1 MSIQPKVLVVE
12 DDDAIRRFITLS
24 FENGGY
30 ATTSVS
36 TVADALNA
44 LESNAFTLIIVD
56 LGLPDGDGISIIEKV
71 RANRDT
77 PILVLSAR
85 TLEDDKVLALD
96 AGADDYLTKPFGVSE
111 LQARVRAL
119 LRRSRTKLA
128 NLERKF
134 VFSDIQVNL
143 ENYQVSKSG
152 EVVHLTPR
160 EFKLLEILLLNPE
173 KIMTHRALLKAVWG
187 ASFVESNHYLRVYIG
202 HLRQK
207 LEKNAAQP
215 KHFITETGVGYRF
228 LP

>member
-1 MSIQPKVLVVE
+1 MSIQPKALVVE
-12 DDDAIRRFITLS
+12 DDDAIRRFVALS
-24 FENGGY
+24 FKNEGY
-30 ATTSVS
+30 ETTPVS

-44 LESNAFTLIIVD
+44 LDSDSFALIIVD

-71 RANRDT
+71 RAYRDT

-85 TLEDDKVLALD
+85 ALEDDKVVALD

-119 LRRSRTKLA
+119 IRRSSAKQPD
-128 NLERKF
+128 LERKF
-134 VFSDIQVNL
+134 VFSDIHVNL
-143 ENYQVSKSG
+143 ENYQVLKSG

>member
-12 DDDAIRRFITLS
+12 DDDAIRRFVTLS
-24 FENGGY
+24 FESEGY
-30 ATTSVS
+30 LTTSVS
-36 TVADALNA
+36 TVIDALNA
-44 LESNAFTLIIVD
+44 LELDAFTLIIVD

-71 RANRDT
+71 RADRDT

-85 TLEDDKVLALD
+85 TLEDEKVVALD

-119 LRRSRTKLA
+119 LRRSTTKIVD
-128 NLERKF
+128 LEREYF
-134 VFSDIQVNL
+134 FSDIQVNL
-143 ENYQVSKSG
+143 ENYQVLKSG
-152 EVVHLTPR
+152 EAVHLTPR

-173 KIMTHRALLKAVWG
+173 KIMTHRVLLKAVWG

-207 LEKNAAQP
+207 LEENATQP
-215 KHFITETGVGYRF
+215 KHFITETGIGYRF
-228 LP
+228 IP